1 MRYTVFWTPAAE
13 EGLAAVW
20 LRSEDRRQVTLAAHA
35 IDAALREDP
44 QQRGE
49 SRAGT
54 VRILFAP
61 PLGAKFEVLTEDRT
75 VYVLGVWAIRNA

>member
-1 MRYTVFWTPAAE
+1 MRYTVLWTPPAE

-35 IDAALREDP
+35 IDAALREDA

-49 SRAGT
+49 SRAGR

-61 PLGAKFEVLTEDRT
+61 PLGAKFEVLAEDRL